1 MEGKLASILLLILL
15 LVSTIVLAHNVQ
27 PVKSD
32 YAWTET
38 IYIRA
43 DGSIQPSTAPI
54 SSVDNVTYTL
64 TDNITGNVPAF
75 SSAISIQ
82 RDNITI
88 DGADHTLKGT
98 NASHS
103 EGIYLSGR
111 SNVTIK
117 NMKITAFFYGI
128 YLDSSSSNSVSGNN
142 ITANNGTGI
151 YLYSSSNSN
160 SVSGNNIT
168 ANNGYGILLYY
179 SPNNTVSGNNASA
192 NSLEGIY
199 LSLSSNN
206 TVSGNTAIANE
217 AGIMLYSSSNNII
230 SANNAM
236 ANVYQG
242 IEVDSSSNNTLIG
255 NNASTNSQYGIL
267 FDSSSN
273 NTIYHNNF
281 MNNTYQVSI
290 YNSTDTWD
298 NGYPSGGNYWS
309 DYNGTDLHGGPHQN
323 ETGSDGI
330 GDTPYSIDVENK
342 DNYPLMQPWS
352 PHYTR
357 YSWPTFHHDESHSGY
372 SESPAPGTNNKLW
385 NYTTGNGVDSSPAV
399 VGGRVYVGSGD
410 YKVYCLDAS
419 TGAQVWNYTTGS
431 AVYSS
436 PAVADGR
443 VYVGS
448 DDYKVYCL
456 DASTGAQVWNYTTGN
471 YVGSS
476 PAVSDGRVYVGS
488 YDGRVYCLDAS
499 TGAQVW
505 NYVTSGVVDSSPAV
519 VGGRVYVGSYDG
531 RVYCLDASTGA
542 QVWNYTTGNYVGSS
556 PAVVGGRVY
565 VGSWDNRVYC
575 LDASTGAQVWNY
587 TTGSAV
593 YSSPAVADGRVYVGS
608 GDYKV
613 YCLDASTGAQ
623 VWNYTTGNILAS
635 APAVAG
641 GRVCVSSYDGRV
653 YCLDASTGAQVWN
666 YTTGNYVFSSPAVAD
681 GVLYVGSGDGSVYA
695 FGKVLR
701 VPEDYATIQAAI
713 NAATP
718 GATVWIAPGVYH
730 ESLVINKTITLI
742 GKPGSE
748 PIFNGGGSGIA
759 ITIVSSG
766 SGSTIAGIT
775 ITSWDQGILVDGA
788 NGCKIYDNIMS
799 LINNNGVVLQGTGA
813 VSNQVCGNMFEQ
825 DAVAIDV
832 TSSSSSNVIS
842 QNIISLSS
850 IGLRIETSGNT
861 ICENMISE
869 NQLGINIVNS
879 NNNAIYHNNFMD
891 NTIAF
896 QLSNSTSPGNSWD
909 NGYPSGGNYWSTW
922 TGPDKN
928 SGPDQNILGVS
939 DGIVDTPYTVAVN
952 NKDNYP
958 LAKPFQ
964 LHNVGI
970 ATVTLGK
977 TVVGRGYCCNI
988 TLIIVDYGLCG
999 ETFNMAIWVSQL
1011 RIDLQPVVLADR
1023 SSTEINF
1030 TWDTTGFLYGNYT
1043 VACVADVVPD
1053 ETLTADNDYVF
1064 NVPVHVG
1071 VPGDVSGTTP
1081 GVYDGITNMK
1091 DIAYLVSVF
1100 NTKPSSP
1107 NWQPNADVNN
1117 DGLAN
1122 MKDIAV
1128 AVYYFNQH
1136 E

>member
-410 YKVYCLDAS
+410 YK
-419 TGAQVWNYTTGS
+419 
-431 AVYSS
+431 
-436 PAVADGR
+436 
-443 VYVGS
+443 
-448 DDYKVYCL
+448 
-456 DASTGAQVWNYTTGN
+456 
-471 YVGSS
+471 
-476 PAVSDGRVYVGS
+476 
-488 YDGRVYCLDAS
+488 
-499 TGAQVW
+499 
-505 NYVTSGVVDSSPAV
+505 
-519 VGGRVYVGSYDG
+519 
-531 RVYCLDASTGA
+531 
-542 QVWNYTTGNYVGSS
+542 
-556 PAVVGGRVY
+556 
-565 VGSWDNRVYC
+565 VYC